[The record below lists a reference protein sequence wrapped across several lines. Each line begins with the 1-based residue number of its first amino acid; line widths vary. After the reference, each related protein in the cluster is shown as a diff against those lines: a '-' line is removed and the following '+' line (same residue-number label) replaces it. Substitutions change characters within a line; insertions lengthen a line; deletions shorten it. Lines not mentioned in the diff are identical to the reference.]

1 MARAHRPKV
10 LVVED
15 EALLALDLQ
24 CTLEEAGYAVVGSS
38 ASVSRAKALIEKSP
52 PDAVLLDVLLESQ
65 PDFTL
70 ADHLDDR
77 GIPFMFVT
85 VCERSS
91 IAARHARRPLLQKP
105 CTAEQ
110 VLTTLR
116 DLIAHESVSFNRA

>member
-24 CTLEEAGYAVVGSS
+24 CTLEEAGYAVIGSS

-77 GIPFMFVT
+77 GIPFVFVT

-91 IAARHARRPLLQKP
+91 IATRHARRPLLQKP

-116 DLIAHESVSFNRA
+116 DLIAHESVSINRA